1 MYSSQKVIKFKS
13 LCSKFFKKMI
23 ATSGINCKNPS
34 IFWLTVQIQLSHIK
48 NVLLSSNSLLTP
60 RGIYFGGPST
70 YLPLAKKLPFQNTIL
85 TVKPLWKCII
95 FWVNSLYFAIFFT
108 IMYYSNTYQHRKLS
122 LWRYN
127 GHISF
132 YRVQISWN
140 IRMNQGWIKD
150 ESGMN

>member
-1 MYSSQKVIKFKS
+1 MYF
-13 LCSKFFKKMI
+13 
-23 ATSGINCKNPS
+23 
-34 IFWLTVQIQLSHIK
+34 
-48 NVLLSSNSLLTP
+48 LSSNSLLTP

-70 YLPLAKKLPFQNTIL
+70 YLPLAKKLPFQNSTIWTPKSL
-85 TVKPLWKCII
+85 FQTYLFLSEPRI
-95 FWVNSLYFAIFFT
+95 FRNFFT
-108 IMYYSNTYQHRKLS
+108 IMYYSNTYQHRKLP

-150 ESGMN
+150 ESVGCVKPYTVVPKVFRLFLPTPNPIH

>member
-1 MYSSQKVIKFKS
+1 
-13 LCSKFFKKMI
+13 MI

-70 YLPLAKKLPFQNTIL
+70 YLPLAKKLPFQNSTIWTPKSL
-85 TVKPLWKCII
+85 FQTYLFLSEPRI
-95 FWVNSLYFAIFFT
+95 FRNFFT
-108 IMYYSNTYQHRKLS
+108 IMYYSNTYQHRKLPI
-122 LWRYN
+122 WRYN

-150 ESGMN
+150 ESGMH